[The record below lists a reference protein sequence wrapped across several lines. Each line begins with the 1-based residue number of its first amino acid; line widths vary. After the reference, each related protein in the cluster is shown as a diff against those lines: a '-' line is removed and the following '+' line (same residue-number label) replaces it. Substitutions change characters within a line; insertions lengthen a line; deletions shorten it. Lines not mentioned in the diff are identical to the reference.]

1 MDTVLHRSALMS
13 TEQNRNLSQ
22 AVQTLGKKL
31 MGFIRARVSSQADA
45 EDVLQDVW
53 QQLATTLQA
62 GPIEQVG
69 AWLYTVA
76 RNRII
81 DRARKPQM
89 ASLDAMAEGAEE
101 DTSFDFAGFF
111 LRDDNTPETEHL
123 RRLFWERLYAALAEL
138 PEAQRQVFVWHE
150 LEAMSFQDIAEL
162 TGDNLNT
169 LLSRKRYAVLHLR
182 QRLES
187 VRQEFLLPP
196 HRTF

>member
-1 MDTVLHRSALMS
+1 MDSVLHRSARMS
-13 TEQNRNLSQ
+13 TEQNQNLSS
-22 AVQTLGKKL
+22 AVQTVGKKL
-31 MGFIRARVSSQADA
+31 MGFIRARVSSEADA
-45 EDVLQDVW
+45 EDVIQDVW

-89 ASLDAMAEGAEE
+89 ASLDAMAEAPDGE

-111 LRDDNTPETEHL
+111 LRDDNTPQTEHL
-123 RRLFWERLYAALAEL
+123 RRHFWEQLYAALAEL

-150 LEAMSFQDIAEL
+150 LEAMSFQDIADL
-162 TGDNLNT
+162 TGDNVNT

-196 HRTF
+196 Q

>member
-1 MDTVLHRSALMS
+1 MDTVRTAALMS
-13 TEQNRNLSQ
+13 IEQNRNLSQ

-31 MGFIRARVSSQADA
+31 TGFIRARVSNRADA
-45 EDVLQDVW
+45 EDVLQEVW
-53 QQLATTLQA
+53 QQLATALQA

-76 RNRII
+76 RRRII
-81 DRARKPQM
+81 DRSRKLQM
-89 ASLDAMAEGAEE
+89 ASLDAMIEGAEA
-101 DTSFDFAGFF
+101 DTSFDFSGFIP
-111 LRDDNTPETEHL
+111 RDDKTPQTEHL
-123 RRLFWERLYAALAEL
+123 RGLFWDQLHAALAEL
-138 PEAQRQVFVWHE
+138 PKAQRQVFVWHE

-187 VRQEFLLPP
+187 VREEFLHPP
-196 HRTF
+196 H

>member
-1 MDTVLHRSALMS
+1 MDTVLPRSDLMS
-13 TEQNRNLSQ
+13 TEQNRNISR
-22 AVQTLGKKL
+22 AVETVGQKL

-69 AWLYTVA
+69 AWLFTVA
-76 RNRII
+76 RRRII
-81 DRARKPQM
+81 DRARKPKM
-89 ASLDAMAEGAEE
+89 ASLDALVGGAEE
-101 DTSFDFAGFF
+101 DTAFDFAEFF
-111 LRDDNTPETEHL
+111 LRDDNTPQTEHL
-123 RRLFWERLYAALAEL
+123 RRLFWDQLYTALAEL

-150 LEAMSFQDIAEL
+150 LEAMSFQDIADL
-162 TGDNLNT
+162 TGENLNT

-187 VRQEFLLPP
+187 VRQEFLLPRP
-196 HRTF
+196 